1 MAAATNGAA
10 VADRTTQV
18 RERLKEYLRDS
29 PTFLALPRVEQ
40 LKLYEEMLKKGI
52 QTASE
57 QGLSRGLAAGDLDP
71 TRLDDTGE
79 LAKGFL
85 DAVDF
90 PTFVKDLITG
100 TYGSIT
106 ASTIEQMEA
115 YTKMFKELA
124 KPLGAIARD
133 IAAEDALDE
142 VASSDSNRFSMGSE
156 PGVVVDN
163 DNNVEIK
170 AQDPPDDIRQ
180 LMAEAKLK
188 LARERR
194 LLLREALLMGV
205 SRLVV
210 EKGTIKAGLLFN
222 IKGTEAFQGKEKT
235 TNIEQTGGQYGG
247 SFFGLFG
254 GGSNKRRTKITVS
267 SRELTTNTEMTAQI
281 SGFVQ
286 VDFKSDYF
294 KLDNF
299 ADLFGNEST
308 KALIAQGKAGQQ
320 PVNGQPAGA
329 VAARAGVPA

>member
-1 MAAATNGAA
+1 MATMTDSPAA
-10 VADRTTQV
+10 DQTTQV
-18 RERLKEYLRDS
+18 RERLKGYLRDS
-29 PTFLALPRVEQ
+29 PTFLALPRAEQ
-40 LKLYEEMLKKGI
+40 LELYREMLAKGL
-52 QTASE
+52 AAARE
-57 QGLSRGLAAGDLDP
+57 QGLSRALAADDLDP
-71 TRLDDTGE
+71 TRMSDTGE

-85 DAVDF
+85 DSVEF
-90 PTFVKDLITG
+90 PEFVKSLITG

-163 DNNVEIK
+163 QNNVEIK

-194 LLLREALLMGV
+194 LLLRETMLMGV

-222 IKGTEAFQGKEKT
+222 IKATEQFQGKEKT
-235 TNIEQTGGQYGG
+235 TDIQQEGGQFGG

-254 GGSNKRRTKITVS
+254 GGRNKRKTKITVS
-267 SRELTTNTEMTAQI
+267 SRELQTNTELTAQI

-294 KLDNF
+294 RLDNF

-308 KALIAQGKAGQQ
+308 KALLAQGKPGQQ
-320 PVNGQPAGA
+320 PTNGQPAPA
-329 VAARAGVPA
+329 PARAGVGT